1 MPTTY
6 PPDRF
11 DELPRDL
18 QRVGAHRAPGR
29 AHHRLVAFGWSAL
42 ATGLL
47 VGAGVLGLAA
57 FTDSINIDLPFE
69 SGVAEAPSDPPV
81 ETVAP
86 LLDAA
91 VAITVLNGTTTN
103 GLANQVGDY
112 LVEQGWGGAA
122 DGIGSRASATDQAVP
137 ATIVYYGDPANEAA
151 ARALV
156 ETLGI
161 GTVSLSDTYPT
172 SPITVVIGADYT
184 PPTG

>member
-11 DELPRDL
+11 DEIPHDVA
-18 QRVGAHRAPGR
+18 RVGAHRAPGKGNR
-29 AHHRLVAFGWSAL
+29 RLMAFGWSAL

-47 VGAGVLGLAA
+47 VGAGVLALAA

-69 SGVAEAPSDPPV
+69 SPAAVAPSESTT

-86 LLDAA
+86 LLDPA

-103 GLANQVGDY
+103 GLANQVGDI
-112 LVEQGWGGAA
+112 LVAQGWGGAA
-122 DGIGSRASATDQAVP
+122 DGIGSRASATDQTIT
-137 ATIVYYGDPANEAA
+137 ATVVYYGDPANEAA
-151 ARALV
+151 ALALV
-156 ETLGI
+156 DTLGV

-172 SPITVVIGADYT
+172 SPITVVLGSDYV
-184 PPTG
+184 PPAG